1 MQWSMGASCGKRS
14 ARRLLLLIAVAAF
27 GSLILAAPAF
37 AQGGLASLANTVLP
51 ETGSSL
57 DNAVDDDLAAA
68 APILDTATPVA
79 DAAAPVLDAAAPV
92 VEAADPVVQKTTAPV
107 LQTAAPVLDGV
118 APVLE
123 TTTSVV
129 QAATTVTAPVTQP
142 VSDLTAS
149 TLETVDEVAQAPDVA
164 STGPDSTAV
173 EAART
178 ANGDVGA
185 AVDTDRAGSSRGYGA
200 SAAAPRG
207 RDHGRN
213 VGNSATYSQSSQ
225 LTIPA
230 VDPWSPAP
238 AASASRPAA
247 SAKAPGAPSP
257 HGPSVPAPPSS
268 ISAGSF
274 GGGALFGLAA
284 LGALLLLAAPGMSRR
299 LRLMLALPP
308 LPVALSPL
316 ERPG

>member
-1 MQWSMGASCGKRS
+1 MQWSMGASYGKRS

-27 GSLILAAPAF
+27 GSLILSAPAF
-37 AQGGLASLANTVLP
+37 AHGGLASLTSAVLP
-51 ETGSSL
+51 ENGSSV
-57 DNAVDDDLAAA
+57 DKAVDDNLAAA

-118 APVLE
+118 APALE
-123 TTTSVV
+123 TTTPVV
-129 QAATTVTAPVTQP
+129 RAVATVTDSVTRA

-149 TLETVDEVAQAPDVA
+149 TLETVDEVAPPPDA
-164 STGPDSTAV
+164 STGSGSTMV
-173 EAART
+173 EAARVV
-178 ANGDVGA
+178 NGDVGA
-185 AVDTDRAGSSRGYGA
+185 AVDTNQAPSSQRYGA

-299 LRLMLALPP
+299 LRLMLAFPP